1 MVIEKLAKFNPPS
14 VIRMLLRENI
24 IVMFL
29 QLMGLEVPTEYEG
42 TGTSFL
48 ASMLVVEELAKVDPS
63 VSALVDI
70 HNTLVVALLVK
81 VGSEEQKKKYLP
93 LLSRKYVSS

>member
-1 MVIEKLAKFNPPS
+1 MPILHNNVCA
-14 VIRMLLRENI
+14 NI
-24 IVMFL
+24 LTMS

-42 TGTSFL
+42 TGCGFL
-48 ASMLVVEELAKVDPS
+48 ASMLVVEELAKVDAS

-70 HNTLVVALLVK
+70 HNTLVNSLIIK

-93 LLSRKYVSS
+93 LLSRKYVSFKKHFTITSSLS

>member
-1 MVIEKLAKFNPPS
+1 
-14 VIRMLLRENI
+14 
-24 IVMFL
+24 
-29 QLMGLEVPTEYEG
+29 MGLEVPTEYEG
-42 TGTSFL
+42 TGTGFL

-70 HNTLVVALLVK
+70 HNTLVNALIIK

-93 LLSRKYVSS
+93 LLSRKYVSLYCKHILSQLASYR

>member
-1 MVIEKLAKFNPPS
+1 
-14 VIRMLLRENI
+14 
-24 IVMFL
+24 
-29 QLMGLEVPTEYEG
+29 MGLEVPTEYEG

-63 VSALVDI
+63 ISALVDI

-93 LLSRKYVSS
+93 LLSRKYVSSSNEIAKYNYVL